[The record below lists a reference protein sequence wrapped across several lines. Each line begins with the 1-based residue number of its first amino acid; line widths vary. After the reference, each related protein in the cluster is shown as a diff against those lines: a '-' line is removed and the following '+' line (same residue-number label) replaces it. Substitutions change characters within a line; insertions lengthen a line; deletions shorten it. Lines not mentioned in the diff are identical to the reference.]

1 MSLAGGGARGVTSFQ
16 RQQSEPTLGDALGRA
31 GGGGPPPLSLS
42 RAPSLWPSHRLTDRK
57 CQPQWQL

>member
-1 MSLAGGGARGVTSFQ
+1 MTLFGSRAAGQQGSRANPRWGMHWEGRGV
-16 RQQSEPTLGDALGRA
+16 GD
-31 GGGGPPPLSLS
+31 PPPLSLS